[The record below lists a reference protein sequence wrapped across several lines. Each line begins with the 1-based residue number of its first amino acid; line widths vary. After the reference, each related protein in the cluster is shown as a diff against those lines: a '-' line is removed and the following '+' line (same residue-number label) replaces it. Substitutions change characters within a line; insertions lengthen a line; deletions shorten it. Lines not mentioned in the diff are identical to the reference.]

1 MIAIIC
7 NPTAGNGRGKKEG
20 LKINETLRKRGREC
34 RLLLTEY
41 PGHATALAKKAW
53 EDGAELVLSV
63 GGDGTAYEV
72 ASGLLGSAVPLGI
85 IPAGTGNDFVK
96 TIGVPMQ
103 PEKALEHVLS
113 HPAKKTDVG
122 EMNGKMFLN
131 EIGTGFDVSVL
142 DYAAKAKKYCR
153 GLLPYLYGVVKTLF
167 RFRSIPI
174 TFSVD
179 GGESVTLDAF
189 VAGAA
194 NGGMIGGGIPI
205 APEATVDD
213 GLLDVVI
220 VEKVERKKLIS
231 RLIGLMQGKI
241 LSFPETRFFRASS
254 VSFSAPDMRVNVDGE
269 IVREETVSAR
279 ILPGAL
285 MICR

>member
-20 LKINETLRKRGREC
+20 SKIDETLRRQGRAC
-34 RLLLTEY
+34 SLLLTEY
-41 PGHATALAKKAW
+41 PGHATALAKKAI

-72 ASGLLGSAVPLGI
+72 ASGLLGSSTPLGI

-153 GLLPYLYGVVKTLF
+153 GLLPYLYGVIKTMF

-205 APEATVDD
+205 APEAMADD

-220 VEKVERKKLIS
+220 VGKVERKKLIS
-231 RLIGLMQGKI
+231 RLIGLMRGKI
-241 LSFPETRFFRASS
+241 LSFPETHFFRAQT

-269 IVREETVSAR
+269 IVSEKAVSAR
-279 ILPGAL
+279 VLPGAL